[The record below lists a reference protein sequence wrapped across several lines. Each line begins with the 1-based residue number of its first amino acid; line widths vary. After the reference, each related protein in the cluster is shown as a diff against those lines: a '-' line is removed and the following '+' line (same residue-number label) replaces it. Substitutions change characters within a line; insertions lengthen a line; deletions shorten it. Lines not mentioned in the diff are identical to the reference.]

1 MLMVPHLSLIPNALQ
16 LGKVFGFI
24 GRKLPCAAQ
33 HGFAH
38 FLAIILY
45 SGWIDLQC
53 FKQDILLG
61 IHDAEQVFEALTV
74 VVRRIHMDV
83 QAAGR
88 IDFGAGFP
96 YFPDAF
102 LKLG

>member
-1 MLMVPHLSLIPNALQ
+1 M
-16 LGKVFGFI
+16 
-24 GRKLPCAAQ
+24 
-33 HGFAH
+33 
-38 FLAIILY
+38 
-45 SGWIDLQC
+45 QC

-83 QAAGR
+83 QAEGR

>member
-33 HGFAH
+33 HRFTH
-38 FLAIILY
+38 LLAIILY
-45 SGWIDLQC
+45 SGWIDLQRL
-53 FKQDILLG
+53 KQDILLG